1 MKIGAV
7 INNASGTLS
16 PEKTEKRLEVIKQ
29 HLENQVLPGCLSIVP
44 GDQVKDE
51 IKRIID
57 KEIEVLVIGG
67 GDGTVSTAARL
78 VANTNIALVVL
89 ALGTKNNFARDAEIP
104 FEPEEAIRLLDHLK
118 IKKIDMGEVND
129 IKFINNVSIGLYPE
143 IVEEREEKT
152 EKLGWSKWRAKI
164 NAVLVVLRKL
174 PLMRMTVKGK
184 DFRIKLFTPF
194 LFVGNNEYENL
205 FNSDFHR
212 PSLNGGYIWLCMAR
226 SPRIWSLFIMA
237 WHLGTRGIKDTE
249 NLDTRLLT
257 ELSVN
262 PRKRKVKVAIDGEVH
277 KLYTPLRFKILK
289 KSLRL
294 VIP

>member
-1 MKIGAV
+1 MKVGAV

-16 PEKTEKRLEVIKQ
+16 PEKAEKRLEVIIH
-29 HLENQVLPGCLSIVP
+29 HLENQVMPECLSIVP

-51 IKRIID
+51 IKRVLD
-57 KEIEVLVIGG
+57 KGIEVLVIGG
-67 GDGTVSTAARL
+67 GDGTISTAAQL
-78 VANTNIALVVL
+78 VANTDIALVVL
-89 ALGTKNNFARDAEIP
+89 AIGTKNNFARDAEIP

-129 IKFINNVSIGLYPE
+129 IKFINNASIGLYPD

-164 NAVLVVLRKL
+164 TAVMVVLRRIRV
-174 PLMRMTVKGK
+174 MRMTVKSK

-205 FNSDFHR
+205 FNSDFNR
-212 PSLNGGYIWLCMAR
+212 PSLNSGKIWLCMAR
-226 SPRIWSLFIMA
+226 SPRIWSLIIMA
-237 WHLGTRGIKDTE
+237 WHLGTRGIRDTE

-257 ELSVN
+257 EVSVN
-262 PRKRKVKVAIDGEVH
+262 PRKRKVKVAIDGEIQN
-277 KLYTPLRFKILK
+277 LYTPLRFKILK